1 MKKNRDADEL
11 AARIAATA
19 NQPTAIVA
27 NPPKVAPELEM
38 TTESG
43 QTASSKAKRK
53 PRKAKLPDGDPV
65 GISLRPHRTL
75 LSRYVLK
82 AADRTGETGR
92 VISAQEIMLEV
103 LERSA

>member
-11 AARIAATA
+11 AARIAAAA
-19 NQPTAIVA
+19 NQPAAIVA
-27 NPPKVAPELEM
+27 SPPKVEPQPVVTAEPNK
-38 TTESG
+38 
-43 QTASSKAKRK
+43 TASSVPKRK
-53 PRKAKLPDGDPV
+53 PRKMKLTDGDTV
-65 GISLRPHRTL
+65 GISLRPHRSL

-82 AADRTGETGR
+82 AADRTRESGR